1 MDNNVNLLLKAMLHF
16 FQRIQTNKNP
26 DGNVSEAEDT
36 KSKNTPHPG
45 MVFPNDNKR
54 VSYSPHMSRYSPSKQ
69 QPKISNGG
77 YSNATSAVSSRTVLQ
92 ALGMKVNGYDH
103 SKVQTKIIR
112 LNGIG
117 LMRSYLCIFCTNPC
131 HLDWRSSFGQRN

>member
-1 MDNNVNLLLKAMLHF
+1 
-16 FQRIQTNKNP
+16 
-26 DGNVSEAEDT
+26 
-36 KSKNTPHPG
+36 

-92 ALGMKVNGYDH
+92 ALGMKVNDYDH
-103 SKVQTKIIR
+103 YKVPKKLSDFMKLSMYILHQSMSFR
-112 LNGIG
+112 LAIEFWSMK
-117 LMRSYLCIFCTNPC
+117 LSLE
-131 HLDWRSSFGQRN
+131 H

>member
-1 MDNNVNLLLKAMLHF
+1 MDNNVKLLLKAMLHF

-103 SKVQTKIIR
+103 SKVPTKIR
-112 LNGIG
+112 

-131 HLDWRSSFGQRN
+131 HLDWRSSFGQ

>member
-1 MDNNVNLLLKAMLHF
+1 
-16 FQRIQTNKNP
+16 
-26 DGNVSEAEDT
+26 
-36 KSKNTPHPG
+36 

-103 SKVQTKIIR
+103 YKVPTKIIR
-112 LNGIG
+112 LILG
-117 LMRSYLCIFCTNPC
+117 LMKLSMYIL
-131 HLDWRSSFGQRN
+131 HQSMSFRLAIEFWSMKLSLEH

>member
-1 MDNNVNLLLKAMLHF
+1 MNVRVQAKNNNVKLLLQAILHF

-45 MVFPNDNKR
+45 MVFPNENKR

-103 SKVQTKIIR
+103 YKVPTSIC
-112 LNGIG
+112 
-117 LMRSYLCIFCTNPC
+117 LMV
-131 HLDWRSSFGQRN
+131 

>member
-1 MDNNVNLLLKAMLHF
+1 
-16 FQRIQTNKNP
+16 
-26 DGNVSEAEDT
+26 
-36 KSKNTPHPG
+36 

-103 SKVQTKIIR
+103 YKVSTKIIIYR
-112 LNGIG
+112 AYEAI
-117 LMRSYLCIFCTNPC
+117 YVYFAPI
-131 HLDWRSSFGQRN
+131 HAI